1 MKLKFGIGLTILVML
16 VVIILLLCCKIGT
29 KVNDPWDNVKL

>member
-16 VVIILLLCCKIGT
+16 VVIILLLCCKIAT

>member
-16 VVIILLLCCKIGT
+16 VVIILLLCCKIPT